1 MFCLARS
8 LAMPSRCASDTNSV
22 LYKHKQY
29 LAHLQKDIKL
39 QKAEEAT
46 MENES
51 VEKRKK
57 FVERSA
63 QLRDAIRAG
72 LLATGDIYAEAQ
84 KAEAA
89 EEAPAPAPSPPADV
103 EPAAPKKEQVV
114 IPPLNLGNS
123 GGGGKELLGKPK
135 WALTEE
141 QAEEQDELQEE
152 VDLDELL
159 DFVEDLNFEEYVDD
173 IEVRTALEIMKSRIA
188 TIDTYRSEASARER
202 TGEAVVLRPG
212 GAGDDDVSEREEG
225 WDPAGA
231 EEEAKLHSAE
241 AMEAA
246 RKVLDSSRKLRQ
258 VHSTKSMAAR
268 LEALREEVNA
278 EAREDLKKQEK
289 EIDVSNLPYLYRNPA
304 V

>member
-1 MFCLARS
+1 VRV
-8 LAMPSRCASDTNSV
+8 SDTGSV

-39 QKAEEAT
+39 QKAEEAS

-51 VEKRKK
+51 EEKRKR

-72 LLATGDIYAEAQ
+72 LLATGDAYAEAAEAAEAQ
-84 KAEAA
+84 KAEEA
-89 EEAPAPAPSPPADV
+89 APAPAPSPPADE
-103 EPAAPKKEQVV
+103 EPAAPPKEEVV
-114 IPPLNLGNS
+114 IPPLNLG
-123 GGGGKELLGKPK
+123 GEKELLAKPK

-152 VDLDELL
+152 VDLDDLL
-159 DFVEDLNFEEYVDD
+159 DFVEDLDFEEYVDD

-188 TIDTYRSEASARER
+188 TIDTYRSEADAREP
-202 TGEAVVLRPG
+202 TGEAVVLRPE
-212 GAGDDDVSEREEG
+212 GAGEEDAGEREES

-231 EEEAKLHSAE
+231 DDEAKLHSDE
-241 AMEAA
+241 AMNAA
-246 RKVLDSSRKLRQ
+246 RKLLDSSRKLRQ
-258 VHSTKSMAAR
+258 VHSTKSVAAK
-268 LEALREEVNA
+268 LEALREQA
-278 EAREDLKKQEK
+278 EAAEENTTEEK
-289 EIDVSNLPYLYRNPA
+289 EVDPSNLPYLYRNPA